1 MMDTIQRIIGLAI
14 GVIVA
19 AILLYFMADVG
30 FELTVVPLVI
40 GAIAAFFWPVVIGWY
55 LVRRARARRDDKM
68 RAEVERQVN
77 EQNRG

>member
-1 MMDTIQRIIGLAI
+1 MDTIQRIIGLTL

-19 AILLYFMADVG
+19 AILLWLMADVAV
-30 FELTVVPLVI
+30 EQAIVPLVI

-55 LVRRARARRDDKM
+55 LVRRAKQRREDKLQ
-68 RAEVERQVN
+68 AEVERQVR